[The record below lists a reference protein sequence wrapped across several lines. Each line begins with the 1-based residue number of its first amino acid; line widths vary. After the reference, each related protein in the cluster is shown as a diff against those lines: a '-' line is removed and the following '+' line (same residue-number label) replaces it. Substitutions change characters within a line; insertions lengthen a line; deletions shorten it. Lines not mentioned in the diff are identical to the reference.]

1 MSNTNYV
8 LTSDGN
14 FISEDELYH
23 WGIKGMKW
31 GVRRYQN
38 KDGSL
43 TPAGKKHLKEASSST
58 NENTYANS
66 KTTVSEGKT
75 SKESS
80 PPDYWDMFDDEMQSG
95 NKGLLYEYAKAQK
108 AKWKSEGTDNEKA
121 ATEKLVASY
130 AKLKADYL
138 KRTAS
143 ETALQFLKD
152 NPKILTSNAELMKT
166 DFSDPRRKEY
176 IKYEVG
182 FEGALDNLYETD
194 SFYEYMERSDDELA
208 HYGIL
213 GVKWGVRRYQNEDG
227 TLTPAGRRRLE
238 KADIRWAKRKTDK
251 ITAKA
256 KKASQRELDAYGKE
270 LLKLPGA
277 RKSDGRL
284 SAQTVNAYN
293 RKMAELMSQ
302 KTSDLR
308 APSGRVVS
316 FVAKRGE
323 VCAFMALSNSGYDP
337 NQYKQ
342 GIYSSGRIAYKKDH
356 ANKID
361 I

>member
-14 FISEDELYH
+14 FISENELYH
-23 WGIKGMKW
+23 WGVKGMKW

-38 KDGSL
+38 
-43 TPAGKKHLKEASSST
+43 P
-58 NENTYANS
+58 
-66 KTTVSEGKT
+66 
-75 SKESS
+75 
-80 PPDYWDMFDDEMQSG
+80 
-95 NKGLLYEYAKAQK
+95 
-108 AKWKSEGTDNEKA
+108 
-121 ATEKLVASY
+121 
-130 AKLKADYL
+130 
-138 KRTAS
+138 
-143 ETALQFLKD
+143 
-152 NPKILTSNAELMKT
+152 
-166 DFSDPRRKEY
+166 
-176 IKYEVG
+176 
-182 FEGALDNLYETD
+182 
-194 SFYEYMERSDDELA
+194 
-208 HYGIL
+208 
-213 GVKWGVRRYQNEDG
+213 DG

-238 KADIRWAKRKTDK
+238 KKDQKWAKKNTDN
-251 ITAKA
+251 ITSKA
-256 KKASQRELDAYGKE
+256 KKASQRELDAYGNE

-277 RKSDGRL
+277 RKSDGKL

-302 KTSDLR
+302 KTSDLK

-323 VCAFMALSNSGYDP
+323 LGVFMTLSNSGYDP

-342 GIYSSGRIAYKKDH
+342 GVYSSGRIAYKKDH